1 MRLFRNKYKARIEAR
16 IVDLVMQRAFL
27 KAEEANISSL
37 KPKERVHFII
47 LRSECEKKIELLK
60 SLL

>member
-1 MRLFRNKYKARIEAR
+1 MNLFKSKYRRRIEAR
-16 IVDLVMQRAFL
+16 IVELVMQRTIL
-27 KAEEANISSL
+27 KSEEEKISSL

-47 LRSECEKKIELLK
+47 LRSECEKKIEMLR